1 MFPRFTRVKN
11 KFGARKV
18 KADGHTFDSGKE
30 HKRYQELKLLQ
41 ASGEIHSLELHPK
54 FKFTIDGRPVLIKS
68 EGYPKGR
75 QASWSADF
83 RYVCNRRK
91 AVIIEDTKGVRTDIY
106 KLKRALCEAMFP
118 GIIIEET

>member
-1 MFPRFTRVKN
+1 MFSRRRN

-18 KADGHTFDSGKE
+18 KADGYTFDSLLE

-41 ASGEIHSLELHPK
+41 ASGEIHSLEIHPK

-68 EGYPKGR
+68 DGFPNGR

-83 RYVCNRRK
+83 RYVCHRRK
-91 AVIIEDTKGVRTDIY
+91 SVIIEDTKGYKDIY
-106 KLKRALCEAMFP
+106 VYRLKIALVEAMYP
-118 GIIIEET
+118 GILIVET